1 MSTHGFFEFHHLY
14 CISVLFQVRSL
25 SSASLTTATGD
36 LQTQA
41 TERNTRTSTQGETS
55 QCCFLNTSISSDK
68 PNNISVAAFFA
79 VINRITAKC
88 EAATSPTPT
97 HPLSG
102 DFLLFLDFHL
112 FKSHVPS
119 ITPHSVPGS
128 TWRCTGRMRCASSTA
143 PRVRK
148 KRSLQPPPLPPPLYQ
163 RLLLTYLLPH
173 LLHLPMGKGSLLARL
188 TGTCEYITLYV
199 MCLCV

>member
-1 MSTHGFFEFHHLY
+1 MDLQRNGCQLKVFFEFHQLY

-25 SSASLTTATGD
+25 SSASLTTVTGD
-36 LQTQA
+36 LQTQV

-119 ITPHSVPGS
+119 INAPFCARKHMKVHGKDAVCQFDSSESEEEEESSAASPSSSLVSAPPSYLPAPSPSSSSHGQGVPVS
-128 TWRCTGRMRCASSTA
+128 QADW
-143 PRVRK
+143 
-148 KRSLQPPPLPPPLYQ
+148 
-163 RLLLTYLLPH
+163 YL
-173 LLHLPMGKGSLLARL
+173 
-188 TGTCEYITLYV
+188 
-199 MCLCV
+199 